1 MHLNS
6 DPRSCVPASIAQ
18 KQQCSQIGWCLTGSA
33 ERGATTGK
41 GDPVSLG
48 DELFC
53 DLIYIIHGLHPAGRT
68 YCCSA
73 LGYFTFFSPR
83 SMLSVLSAALAAY
96 VACCT
101 PPEKVDKGLT
111 KQQQGRVMGWHH
123 QARSSM
129 ALRQALRQALRP
141 S

>member
-1 MHLNS
+1 VTKSALVTNASLTS
-6 DPRSCVPASIAQ
+6 DI
-18 KQQCSQIGWCLTGSA
+18 
-33 ERGATTGK
+33 
-41 GDPVSLG
+41 
-48 DELFC
+48 
-53 DLIYIIHGLHPAGRT
+53 GLHHAGNT
-68 YCCSA
+68 YSRSA
-73 LGYFTFFSPR
+73 LGLFTFFFPR
-83 SMLSVLSAALAAY
+83 NMLSVLSAALAAY

-111 KQQQGRVMGWHH
+111 KQQQGQMMGWHH